1 MMARVGDL
9 THHERGEED
18 QRGERAAVTQ
28 ESVQET
34 HVAHESAPGAPAG
47 SRTDPGPRPPP
58 PDAKDPDERGARR
71 GPRETVLEVED
82 YFICMN
88 RVVSVLPGTLMR
100 TKYRPGESAFWV
112 VSCAV

>member
-1 MMARVGDL
+1 MRVRPVRPQGQGP
-9 THHERGEED
+9 T
-18 QRGERAAVTQ
+18 
-28 ESVQET
+28 
-34 HVAHESAPGAPAG
+34 PGHG
-47 SRTDPGPRPPP
+47 RPP
-58 PDAKDPDERGARR
+58 PDAKDPGERGARR